1 MNAGSG
7 QPLPRTTRHLLFG
20 LASCV
25 LLMGFLLFLRSTQLT
40 YQISMATAYGSL
52 FLFALSLLIGPWNV
66 LRRQANPLS
75 SYLRRDIAI
84 WAGIL
89 AIVHVIA
96 GLQVHMG
103 GKFWLYFIPDKYASL
118 PVRLDPFGLTN
129 YAGLI
134 ATGIFLMLLCLSN
147 NASIRALGG
156 KRWKSL
162 QRWNY
167 AAAVLVFLHGWVYQ
181 FLEKRN
187 LGFVLVYTIVVL
199 VIVAFQFAGYRR
211 VKSTSQL

>member
-1 MNAGSG
+1 MNTKESR
-7 QPLPRTTRHLLFG
+7 PLRRIAFHVFLG
-20 LASCV
+20 VASCILV
-25 LLMGFLLFLRSTQLT
+25 LGFVQFLRSPDLT

-52 FLFALSLLIGPWNV
+52 LLMALSLLIGPWNV

-75 SYLRRDIAI
+75 SYLRRDIGI

-89 AIVHVIA
+89 AVVHVIA
-96 GLQVHMG
+96 GLQVHMV
-103 GKFWLYFIPDKYASL
+103 GKMWLYFLPSPEARSIL

-134 ATGIFLMLLCLSN
+134 ATVIVVMLLCLSN

-167 AAAVLVFLHGWVYQ
+167 AAAVLVCLHGWVYQ

-187 LGFVLVYTIVVL
+187 LGFVLFFTIVAIVVL
-199 VIVAFQFAGYRR
+199 MVQLAGFRR
-211 VKSTSQL
+211 ARGK